1 VTVTPG
7 LVLFPAN
14 LPPVSRTANLS
25 GWDVGA
31 GVEYAF
37 DPRWLA
43 RLEYRYYDFGS
54 FNTSNVGAYL
64 PLHLHTTVNTV
75 RAGFAY
81 LFNAPAPV
89 IVTKD

>member
-7 LVLFPAN
+7 VLLFPPS

-25 GWDVGA
+25 GWDAGV

-37 DPRWLA
+37 DPRWVG
-43 RLEYRYYDFGS
+43 RLEYRYYNFGS
-54 FNTSNVGAYL
+54 FNASNVGTYL
-64 PLHLHTTVNTV
+64 PLHVQTSVNTV

-81 LFNAPAPV
+81 LFGAPAPV
-89 IVTKD
+89 VVTKD